1 MTMKEYAMRLENIF
15 RYSRTT
21 DYIPASAFESTPAE
35 ALESGLSYW
44 LATGLIE
51 SADIPFMVESA
62 NFGSSSLRE
71 YLENEGNHMAMV
83 DLLSQLENIIK
94 NDRRETR

>member
-44 LATGLIE
+44 LAAGLIE

-71 YLENEGNHMAMV
+71 YLENEGNHMALA
-83 DLLSQLENIIK
+83 DLLSQLENIVK
-94 NDRRETR
+94 NDRRKNK